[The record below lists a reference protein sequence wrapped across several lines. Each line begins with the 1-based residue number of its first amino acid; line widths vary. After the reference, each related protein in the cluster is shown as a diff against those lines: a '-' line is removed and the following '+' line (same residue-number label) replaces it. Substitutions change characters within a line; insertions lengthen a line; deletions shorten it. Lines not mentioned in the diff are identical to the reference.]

1 MSGVTAYL
9 TPSLTVR
16 ERVFEWGAR
25 TYVMAIV
32 NVSPESFSGDGVS
45 SVAEAVALAKRFE
58 AEGADII
65 DVGGMSTRPNFREIT
80 EKQEIDRA
88 VPAVE
93 AISDAVSLPVSIDT
107 YRSNVALAALQAGAH
122 IVNDITGFRRDP
134 PMARVVA
141 GWGVPAVVMHNQ
153 RGRPFH
159 DVAGDIIAGF
169 RESLALADDAGVS
182 RDRIILDPGFGF
194 GWTPQQ
200 SLEIIRRL
208 GELREFG
215 LPLLVGSSRKS
226 ALGAV
231 LDLPEDQRAWGTAAT
246 VALSIANGADIVR
259 VHDVAEMV
267 QVRKVADAI
276 VRGRW

>member
-1 MSGVTAYL
+1 VTAYL
-9 TPSLTVR
+9 APRMTIR

-25 TYVMAIV
+25 TYIMGIV
-32 NVSPESFSGDGVS
+32 NVSPESFSGDGID
-45 SVAEAVALAKRFE
+45 SVEAAVAQARRFE

-65 DVGGMSTRPNFREIT
+65 DIGGMSTRPNFRELT
-80 EKQEIDRA
+80 EKEELDRA
-88 VPAVE
+88 IPAVRDV
-93 AISDAVSLPVSIDT
+93 SDAVSLPVSIDT
-107 YRSNVALAALQAGAH
+107 YRAAVALAALQAGAH
-122 IVNDITGFRRDP
+122 MVNDISGFRHDP

-141 GWGVPAVVMHNQ
+141 GWRAPAVVMHNQ

-159 DVAGDIIAGF
+159 EVIGDVRAGF
-169 RESLALADDAGVS
+169 QESLALADDAGVS
-182 RDRIILDPGFGF
+182 REQLILDPGFGF
-194 GWTPQQ
+194 GWTPEQ

-208 GELREFG
+208 RELGDFG

-231 LDLPEDQRAWGTAAT
+231 LDLPEDQRAWGTAAS
-246 VALSIANGADIVR
+246 VALAIANGADLVR

-276 VRGRW
+276 VRG